1 MELKR
6 VVVTGL
12 GAVTPV
18 GNTPEE
24 TWESLLA
31 GKSGAAPITH
41 FDTTLFK
48 TKFACEV
55 KGLNIND
62 WIDRKEARKL
72 DRYTQLAMIAAMQGV
87 KDANIDLE
95 KEDLNN
101 VGVVFGVG
109 IGGIKTFEDEVKYY
123 GTHEENGPKF
133 NPFFIPKMIADIA
146 SGQIS
151 IHFGFH
157 GPNYTTTSACASS
170 SNALADAFNLIR
182 LGKANIIVS
191 GGAEAAICACGV
203 GGFNAMHALSTRNDD
218 PEHASRPF
226 SASRDGFI
234 MGEGA
239 GCLILEELE
248 HAKARGAKIYAE
260 MVGEGESADAYHITA
275 SHPEGLGA
283 KLVMERAL
291 ADANLKPEDIDYINV
306 HGTST
311 HVGDISEAK
320 AIKAVFGD
328 AAHKLHISSTKSM
341 TGHLLGAAGA
351 VEAMA
356 CVLSV
361 KNAIVPPTINHE
373 EGDDDPELDYNLNFT
388 FNKAQKREVRAALSN
403 TFGFG
408 GHNCCVVFKKYAE

>member
-12 GAVTPV
+12 GAVTPL

-24 TWESLLA
+24 TWSAMLA
-31 GKSGAAPITH
+31 GKSGAAPITQ
-41 FDTTLFK
+41 FDASLFK
-48 TKFACEV
+48 TQFACEV
-55 KGLNIND
+55 KNLNIND
-62 WIDRKEARKL
+62 FIDRKEARKV
-72 DRYTQLAMIAAMQGV
+72 DRYTQLALISAMQGV
-87 KDANIDLE
+87 KDSGIDLE
-95 KEDLNN
+95 TVNKNR

-109 IGGIKTFEDEVKYY
+109 IGGIKTFEEEVTYY
-123 GTHEENGPKF
+123 GKNQENGPKF

-170 SNALADAFNLIR
+170 TNALADAFNLIR
-182 LGKANIIVS
+182 LGKADMIVS
-191 GGAEAAICACGV
+191 GGAESAICACGV
-203 GGFNAMHALSTRNDD
+203 GGFNAMKALSTRNDD

-226 SASRDGFI
+226 SASRDGFV

-283 KLVMERAL
+283 KLVMQAAL
-291 ADANLKPEDIDYINV
+291 EDAGLKPEDIDYINV

-320 AIKAVFGD
+320 AIKEVFGD
-328 AAHKLHISSTKSM
+328 AAYKLNISSTKSM

-361 KNAIVPPTINHE
+361 KNDIVPPTINHE
-373 EGDDDPELDYNLNFT
+373 EGDEDPELDYSLNFT

-408 GHNCCVVFKKYAE
+408 GHNACVIFKKYAE